1 MIHHNLDQ
9 WEARFSSYL
18 SAHLKSDDGSHDLH
32 HFKRVWR
39 TAQTLL
45 QQEDAGGDE
54 LVMLAAAYFHDL
66 ISLPKNHPDAATSSL
81 LSAEQTG
88 IILRRD
94 FADFPEDKIEAVQ
107 HAIHAHS
114 FSANITPRT
123 PEAKL
128 LQDADRMEAIGAI
141 GIARV
146 FYTAGL
152 LHKDLFEPLD
162 PLANN
167 RPLNDKQYALD
178 HFQQK
183 LLKLPGLMNTNAGKT
198 MAASRAAYLRGF
210 MDQLLSEISG

>member
-1 MIHHNLDQ
+1 MLTYLDQ

-18 SAHLKSDDGSHDLH
+18 SAHLTGNDGSHDLH

-39 TAQTLL
+39 TAQQLL
-45 QQEDAGGDE
+45 REENAGGDE
-54 LVMLAAAYFHDL
+54 LVILTGAYFHDL
-66 ISLPKNHPDAATSSL
+66 ISLPKNHPESSKSSW
-81 LSAEQTG
+81 LSAQQTG
-88 IILRRD
+88 IILRTD
-94 FADFPEDKIEAVQ
+94 FTDFPAEKIELVQ

-114 FSANITPRT
+114 FSANVTPLTR
-123 PEAKL
+123 EAKL

-152 LHKDLFEPLD
+152 LGKEMFEPTD
-162 PLANN
+162 PLAAN

-183 LLKLPGLMNTNAGKT
+183 LLKLPGLMNTVAGKT
-198 MAASRAAYLRGF
+198 MASGRAAYLQHF
-210 MDQLLSEISG
+210 MDQLLQEISG